1 MDRRAETTQIGG
13 GHHDVDTDAPRVRSA
28 QRAVQKTV
36 ATMVVHC
43 KDCKRWQDAQG
54 VGNHRR
60 CPASGE
66 MRWAGDDAE
75 ECCRLVF
82 ILKGEEIAC

>member
-1 MDRRAETTQIGG
+1 M
-13 GHHDVDTDAPRVRSA
+13 V
-28 QRAVQKTV
+28 VQ
-36 ATMVVHC
+36 VHC

-60 CPASGE
+60 CPATGE
-66 MRWAGDDAE
+66 MMWAGDDAE

-82 ILKGEEIAC
+82 MLKGEEIAC